1 MLHRQFFL
9 DTILRK
15 SSFAGQKFVTPTC
28 WMKFGWFELKQE
40 KREDLNFQGRIV
52 CTAHRNYSYNTVLFL
67 NQRRVHH
74 LAYCVCKMRHMWI
87 KNVQAARVRQRRTGR
102 SILSSHYLRARCP
115 TRWLLWRNLPTTV
128 SSYWV
133 LLPKETG
140 MLVTSLWCPRMKT
153 VSMTG

>member
-87 KNVQAARVRQRRTGR
+87 KTSRLQAFDRGGLVGVYYHHITSGRVVLRDDFSEEIYQLQCRHTGFYFQRRR
-102 SILSSHYLRARCP
+102 EC
-115 TRWLLWRNLPTTV
+115 
-128 SSYWV
+128 
-133 LLPKETG
+133 
-140 MLVTSLWCPRMKT
+140 
-153 VSMTG
+153 